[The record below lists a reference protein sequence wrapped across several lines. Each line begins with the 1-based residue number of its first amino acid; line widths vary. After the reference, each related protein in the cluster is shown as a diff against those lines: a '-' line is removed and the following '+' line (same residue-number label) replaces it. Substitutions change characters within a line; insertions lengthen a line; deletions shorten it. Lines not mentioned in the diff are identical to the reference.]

1 LKQLK
6 EASSEATIVI
16 DHIRFGSDILAI
28 IIRASFRKDGI
39 DFFTPDT
46 FSQQLGYMNRP
57 TGYVIPPH
65 VHNPVVR
72 EVEYTKEVLFIKSGR
87 LRADFYSEQQEY
99 LESTILEA
107 GDVILLAY
115 GGHGF
120 EMLEPTEIIEVKQGP
135 YAGDQ
140 DKTRFEP
147 VVSAKIKL

>member
-1 LKQLK
+1 M
-6 EASSEATIVI
+6 I
-16 DHIRFGSDILAI
+16 DRISYHGVELAL
-28 IIRASFRKDGI
+28 IIRKNFRREGI
-39 DFFTPDT
+39 AFFTPGT
-46 FSQQLGYMNRP
+46 FSQQIGYMNRP

-65 VHNPVVR
+65 VHNPVAR
-72 EVEYTKEVLFIKSGR
+72 EVQYTKEVLFIKSGR
-87 LRADFYSEQQEY
+87 LRVDFYSEEQVY

-107 GDVILLAY
+107 GDVILLAF

-147 VVSAKIKL
+147 VPAEQVRLRREPDC